1 MGKLIHFPN
10 AAQRVGHKYRQEE
23 IGRISQLLKL
33 CDEDM
38 QTIVE
43 QIEQLN
49 EELQVLTKEYEAM
62 IGRLNELLAV
72 EGEETDDK

>member
-10 AAQRVGHKYRQEE
+10 SAQRVGQKYRQEE
-23 IGRISQLLKL
+23 IARITQLLKL

-38 QTIVE
+38 QTIIE

-49 EELQVLTKEYEAM
+49 DELQLLTKEYESM
-62 IGRLNELLAV
+62 IERLNELIAV
-72 EGEETDDK
+72 EGEPND

>member
-10 AAQRVGHKYRQEE
+10 SAQRVGQKYRQEE
-23 IGRISQLLKL
+23 IGRITQLLKL

-49 EELQVLTKEYEAM
+49 DELQILTKEYESM
-62 IGRLNELLAV
+62 IERLNELIAV
-72 EGEETDDK
+72 EGEPND

>member
-1 MGKLIHFPN
+1 MGKLIPFPN
-10 AAQRVGHKYRQEE
+10 SQQRVGHKYRQEE
-23 IGRISQLLKL
+23 IERISQLLRL

-49 EELQVLTKEYEAM
+49 EELQLLTKEYVVM
-62 IGRLNELLAV
+62 IERLNELLKV
-72 EGEETDDK
+72 QGVPDD

>member
-1 MGKLIHFPN
+1 MGKLIHFTN
-10 AAQRVGHKYRQEE
+10 SAQRVGHKYRQEE
-23 IGRISQLLKL
+23 IERISQLLKL

-49 EELQVLTKEYEAM
+49 DELQLLTKEYEVM
-62 IGRLNELLAV
+62 IDRLNELLKV
-72 EGEETDDK
+72 QGVPDD